1 MGSEV
6 YELTIDDVLTIFEEI
21 VGISR
26 FQGLRSRQLLES
38 AVHAPFQT
46 FDGAYLYNSLFTM
59 AAALMR
65 SISENQPFTDN
76 NKRVAWIATV
86 AFLAFN
92 GFDLRLDANSSLRLM
107 TAIAVDHLEIR
118 EIAEILLQ
126 NTVSVET
133 ENA

>member
-6 YELTIDDVLTIFEEI
+6 CELTIDDVLTIFEEI

-38 AVHAPFQT
+38 AVHAPFQA
-46 FDGAYLYNSLFTM
+46 FDGAYRYNSLFTM

-65 SISENQPFTDN
+65 SISENQ
-76 NKRVAWIATV
+76 
-86 AFLAFN
+86 
-92 GFDLRLDANSSLRLM
+92 
-107 TAIAVDHLEIR
+107 HLEIR
-118 EIAEILLQ
+118 EIAKILLE
-126 NTVSVET
+126 NTVSVEI